1 MCVFT
6 AVRRATPLVKVPAPL
21 GTPSSSAGRP
31 SCSVFPPALGVAGP
45 CGVQL
50 CVLLE
55 TL

>member
-1 MCVFT
+1 MLLF
-6 AVRRATPLVKVPAPL
+6 KVPTL
-21 GTPSSSAGRP
+21 LSIPSGGAGRP
-31 SCSVFPPALGVAGP
+31 SCSAFPPALGVAGP

>member
-6 AVRRATPLVKVPAPL
+6 AVRRATPLVKVPASL

-31 SCSVFPPALGVAGP
+31 SCSTFPRALGAAGP